1 MARLI
6 KNNLQIALA
15 TGAAFLALA
24 AAPVAAQARAN
35 ISVPGQALEKSLK
48 QVAAQS
54 RTNILFTGVKVNEPI
69 PASKFKF
76 DIPKGADVIQE

>member
-1 MARLI
+1 MARII

-35 ISVPGQALEKSLK
+35 ISVPSQALEKSLK
-48 QVAAQS
+48 
-54 RTNILFTGVKVNEPI
+54 
-69 PASKFKF
+69 
-76 DIPKGADVIQE
+76 